1 MAVPNG
7 HAVQPPPIEKR
18 PLILTLGQIRVSLF
32 YATSRK
38 TNAKC
43 CFIGYNPSIYPIGRV
58 DRGRGPQGRIYTYSI

>member
-7 HAVQPPPIEKR
+7 HAVHSPSTEKR

-38 TNAKC
+38 TNAERH
-43 CFIGYNPSIYPIGRV
+43 FVGFNPSIYPIG
-58 DRGRGPQGRIYTYSI
+58 